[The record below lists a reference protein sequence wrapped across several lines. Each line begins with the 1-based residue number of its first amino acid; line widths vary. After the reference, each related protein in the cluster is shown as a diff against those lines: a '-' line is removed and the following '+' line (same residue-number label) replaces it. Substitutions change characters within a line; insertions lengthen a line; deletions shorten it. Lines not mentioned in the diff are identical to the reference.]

1 MNIILLKELVKADKV
16 MIDIRIIKIILDR
29 RLDDIKTNEIE
40 ILEDNNKYQIFCN
53 KFIGRIS

>member
-1 MNIILLKELVKADKV
+1 MNIILLKELMKADKV

>member
-16 MIDIRIIKIILDR
+16 MIDIKIIKIILDR

-40 ILEDNNKYQIFCN
+40 ILEDNNKHQIFCN

>member
-1 MNIILLKELVKADKV
+1 MKADKV

>member
-29 RLDDIKTNEIE
+29 RLDDIKTSEIE
-40 ILEDNNKYQIFCN
+40 ILEDNNKHQILCN

>member
-16 MIDIRIIKIILDR
+16 MIDIKIIKIILDR
-29 RLDDIKTNEIE
+29 RLEDIKTNEIE
-40 ILEDNNKYQIFCN
+40 ILEDNNKHQIFCN

>member
-29 RLDDIKTNEIE
+29 RLDDIKTSEIE
-40 ILEDNNKYQIFCN
+40 ILEDNNKHQIFCN